1 MFFILICLI
10 LNTTHRASERS
21 VGFEHAGIAAK
32 EVEVARV
39 RVNAANRTAPI
50 VAVGTDIVERTIDAL
65 ARARHGQFKR

>member
-50 VAVGTDIVERTIDAL
+50 VAVGTDTDERTRAVEAV
-65 ARARHGQFKR
+65 ARQGQL